1 MTNDSVLKLTS
12 SGLGEDLIVQ
22 TINATPGHYDTSTD
36 GLIALKKAGLTDR
49 EVAAMLLKN
58 TAAATTPAVIPAA
71 TTPTDTPAAT
81 GDASTKPR
89 IYLQSESHGVTLK
102 SRRDQ
107 SMEMSKDF
115 EKNCPA
121 VRITINPA
129 MAAYTIM
136 LNHVEGDFSRT
147 NQFQIADKNGDLI
160 SKTKQGGTISGDVKR
175 ACAIITADWNKTSV
189 PPAPA
194 SSPEGAQ

>member
-1 MTNDSVLKLTS
+1 MTNDAVLKLSS

-49 EVAAMLLKN
+49 EIGAMLLKN
-58 TAAATTPAVIPAA
+58 AAVAKADVAPGNASSQAAAAI
-71 TTPTDTPAAT
+71 TD
-81 GDASTKPR
+81 STARPR

-121 VRITINPA
+121 VRITINPS
-129 MAAYTIM
+129 MASYTIM

-147 NQFQIADKNGDLI
+147 NQLQIADKNGDLI
-160 SKTKQGGTISGDVKR
+160 SKTRQGGTISGDVKR
-175 ACAIITADWNKTSV
+175 ACAIITADWNKTTV
-189 PPAPA
+189 PTVP
-194 SSPEGAQ
+194 SGSPDGDR